1 MQFENDVEMYGAQAI
16 STSQPVISSF
26 ENDVEMYG
34 AKAIHSSS
42 GPSCLFENDVEMY
55 GAQATI
61 LQSQNQQLFENDVE
75 MYGAQA
81 VRSPWPMQKER
92 ECRKY
97 LRQNGYKTIDDVVK
111 RQMKIP
117 SKYRGNI
124 YAYLFFGM
132 ED

>member
-1 MQFENDVEMYGAQAI
+1 MFENDVEMYGAQAA
-16 STSQPVISSF
+16 V
-26 ENDVEMYG
+26 NDPFPAVV
-34 AKAIHSSS
+34 
-42 GPSCLFENDVEMY
+42 FENDVEMY
-55 GAQATI
+55 GAQAKTSGGYMVI
-61 LQSQNQQLFENDVE
+61 KFENDVEMYGAQAVSGCVGSRVSFENDVE

>member
-1 MQFENDVEMYGAQAI
+1 MSRIVQKIPDEIKKQRIETLM
-16 STSQPVISSF
+16 
-26 ENDVEMYG
+26 
-34 AKAIHSSS
+34 
-42 GPSCLFENDVEMY
+42 
-55 GAQATI
+55 
-61 LQSQNQQLFENDVE
+61 
-75 MYGAQA
+75 
-81 VRSPWPMQKER
+81 VRKETL
-92 ECRKY
+92 EY

>member
-1 MQFENDVEMYGAQAI
+1 MYGAQAYIFSQFLFFQFENDVEMYGAQAKYL
-16 STSQPVISSF
+16 F
-26 ENDVEMYG
+26 MYYNI
-34 AKAIHSSS
+34 K
-42 GPSCLFENDVEMY
+42 
-55 GAQATI
+55 
-61 LQSQNQQLFENDVE
+61 FENDVE

>member
-1 MQFENDVEMYGAQAI
+1 MEVKFENDVEMYGAQA
-16 STSQPVISSF
+16 
-26 ENDVEMYG
+26 
-34 AKAIHSSS
+34 
-42 GPSCLFENDVEMY
+42 
-55 GAQATI
+55 
-61 LQSQNQQLFENDVE
+61 LQIAGRRVFQFENDVE

>member
-1 MQFENDVEMYGAQAI
+1 MYGAQAVVKKHFSPI
-16 STSQPVISSF
+16 
-26 ENDVEMYG
+26 
-34 AKAIHSSS
+34 
-42 GPSCLFENDVEMY
+42 LFENDVEMY
-55 GAQATI
+55 GAQASRVN
-61 LQSQNQQLFENDVE
+61 LKCSSLFENDVE

>member
-1 MQFENDVEMYGAQAI
+1 MYGAQAL
-16 STSQPVISSF
+16 
-26 ENDVEMYG
+26 
-34 AKAIHSSS
+34 AIVALVVA
-42 GPSCLFENDVEMY
+42 LFENDVEMY
-55 GAQATI
+55 GAQALFSVPSGRI
-61 LQSQNQQLFENDVE
+61 WFENDVEMYGAQAVRSGKMLYLLFENDVE